1 MTTSQQ
7 WNDIDIVINP
17 KGYPNLSLWSTGYLI
32 SCLAP
37 SLNIALAVG
46 PTLIIPLMLFGGL
59 FLNNSTIPVYLEWL
73 KYLSWFMYSNEALL
87 INQWVGV
94 EDIKYKCQPSEA
106 GAQAPEDCTISV
118 TGDFVLEKLHFS
130 KVKTMMNFKMMIH
143 SKLKDNFT
151 FDILMLVVLIVAFRL
166 LAFLFL
172 LMKTFRKK

>member
-1 MTTSQQ
+1 M
-7 WNDIDIVINP
+7 VNP
-17 KGYPNLSLWSTGYLI
+17 ILSLVSTGYLI

-94 EDIKYKCQPSEA
+94 EDIKYKCQPP
-106 GAQAPEDCTISV
+106 APEDCTISV
-118 TGDFVLEKLHFS
+118 TGEFVLEKLHFS
-130 KVKTMMNFKMMIH
+130 KVNNDE
-143 SKLKDNFT
+143 L
-151 FDILMLVVLIVAFRL
+151 
-166 LAFLFL
+166 
-172 LMKTFRKK
+172 